1 MSHPQKLVPKAYVVA
16 ERGGPFELRDVVLD
30 GLQPNEVLVEIEYTG
45 LCHTDLVVQQGGMPI
60 GGYPVV
66 LGHEGLGTVRDVGSS
81 VSCRGCLGGRYG
93 SCSQMTETNF
103 INPGR
108 KGPGATSPISLP
120 DGTPVFGQFFGQS
133 SLSKMAV
140 VCENSVVKISAKP
153 QDLAFLAPLACGYL
167 TGAGTVLNV
176 LQPRN
181 DSKVAVLGM
190 GAVGLAA
197 MLAAKAVGVEY
208 IVAVDLVDEKL
219 QLAKSLG
226 ATHIID
232 TSTGLDLNTAIR
244 EKFPNGVD
252 YIVDTTGV
260 AKLLQASVQALSHEG
275 TLALVGVPPPTAQIQ
290 VNALDLLLS
299 CKRIVGV
306 IEGFSNPQ
314 KLIPEL
320 LELYYSGKFPI
331 DRISKCYPAEDLD
344 KAIQDLKEGRERNSK
359 GWWSNSYVQELKS
372 RVRELEDTQRLA
384 GTINVHI
391 PPSECELGDP
401 IVLPEDSPAVVLAV
415 QDDSDN
421 QNNTPSERPQL
432 DTNQIVP
439 VPTENLPDKTG
450 ALGAYHLG
458 IPSPLESTAAAP
470 IDGAS
475 EQASVPW
482 LDLSFGQLSAFVS
495 PPKDRPQKEID
506 KPGAVDTGAGEPAMN
521 AMGVVV
527 FIHSTA
533 PRSSKHPSDYF
544 GPSSTIS
551 LLREARSVMGRQNSG
566 HAPWLLDNL
575 DRGSTGR
582 DDTAISTSEPSPMS
596 SIWFNYGSEKFHP
609 MLGMN
614 VPPRAEADRLVNLFW
629 TYVHSLYPFL
639 HWPSFYDRYLTLWSP
654 QTSSQADRTTCS
666 MNGYYTSLSE
676 SLFHCM
682 LNVVFA
688 LGVLHNTELSQQERD
703 DISYTFFR
711 RSKSLLS
718 LDLLESGSTPLVQ
731 VLLLMGQYLQTRD
744 ITSSCWNIIG
754 MAIRVAQGIGLH
766 LQPEER
772 DEGDTSNY
780 QAADQLE
787 EEMRRRAWTGCVL
800 LDRILSLT
808 YGRPLMIHSGDAHSR
823 LLLPSSI
830 DDELLTRSPH
840 SPGAQP
846 MDIPSRVECYIHA
859 IKLQDILGQ
868 VLTSF
873 YHQGSENE
881 KLLEQEASSYN
892 SGMQKPFTHT
902 SDYHNDGVDQESRMI
917 EESLSSSEGYRPA
930 VYSDSEHNV
939 IAGKD
944 APSTFNLGLDE
955 ENNNWVN
962 TDGLD
967 WFSLAPFFGG
977 TADIAP

>member
-1 MSHPQKLVPKAYVVA
+1 MAPPTSKTTADSPDSGAP
-16 ERGGPFELRDVVLD
+16 
-30 GLQPNEVLVEIEYTG
+30 
-45 LCHTDLVVQQGGMPI
+45 
-60 GGYPVV
+60 
-66 LGHEGLGTVRDVGSS
+66 
-81 VSCRGCLGGRYG
+81 
-93 SCSQMTETNF
+93 
-103 INPGR
+103 R
-108 KGPGATSPISLP
+108 KRRRTA
-120 DGTPVFGQFFGQS
+120 
-133 SLSKMAV
+133 
-140 VCENSVVKISAKP
+140 
-153 QDLAFLAPLACGYL
+153 LACEECRDRKRKCDGVKPIC
-167 TGAGTVLNV
+167 GACKTRSD
-176 LQPRN
+176 PR
-181 DSKVAVLGM
+181 
-190 GAVGLAA
+190 
-197 MLAAKAVGVEY
+197 
-208 IVAVDLVDEKL
+208 
-219 QLAKSLG
+219 
-226 ATHIID
+226 
-232 TSTGLDLNTAIR
+232 
-244 EKFPNGVD
+244 
-252 YIVDTTGV
+252 
-260 AKLLQASVQALSHEG
+260 
-275 TLALVGVPPPTAQIQ
+275 
-290 VNALDLLLS
+290 
-299 CKRIVGV
+299 
-306 IEGFSNPQ
+306 
-314 KLIPEL
+314 
-320 LELYYSGKFPI
+320 
-331 DRISKCYPAEDLD
+331 
-344 KAIQDLKEGRERNSK
+344 
-359 GWWSNSYVQELKS
+359 YVQELKS

-384 GTINVHI
+384 GTINVRI
-391 PPSECELGDP
+391 SPSEGELGDP
-401 IVLPEDSPAVVLAV
+401 MVLPEDSPAVVLAV

-421 QNNTPSERPQL
+421 HNNTPSERPQP

-439 VPTENLPDKTG
+439 VPAENVPDETE
-450 ALGAYHLG
+450 ALSAYHLG
-458 IPSPLESTAAAP
+458 IPSPLESTTAAP

-475 EQASVPW
+475 EQTSAPW
-482 LDLSFGQLSAFVS
+482 VDLSFGQLSAFVS
-495 PPKDRPQKEID
+495 PPKDHPPKEIG
-506 KPGAVDTGAGEPAMN
+506 KPGVVDTGAGQPAMN

-551 LLREARSVMGRQNSG
+551 LLREARNVMGRQNSG

-575 DRGSTGR
+575 DRGSAGR
-582 DDTAISTSEPSPMS
+582 DDTAMSTSEPSPMS
-596 SIWFNYGSEKFHP
+596 SVWFNYGSDKSHP
-609 MLGMN
+609 MLGIN

-666 MNGYYTSLSE
+666 MNGYYSTLNQ

-772 DEGDTSNY
+772 DEGDTGNY
-780 QAADQLE
+780 QAANQLE

-808 YGRPLMIHSGDAHSR
+808 YGRPLMIHSGVAHSR

-846 MDIPSRVECYIHA
+846 MDMPSRVECYIHA

-873 YHQGSENE
+873 YHQGSEDEGVSGQKAADDSRRKGISNAGLQKLLDVDGQLDE
-881 KLLEQEASSYN
+881 WNRNLPAHLQADSYSTENSYLGGSRSKRSTIFCRQATVLKARYLYVRLILLRPSLSELCDSAQSGAANSSMRQSMLIKTGNLCASVAQELVHLITKSSHSRAHLLPPPWYNVLYIHGCALVLLLSSLCLPKNNSVDQPSLMADWDRCLTFLREYQAQSRSASRCIRILELLEQEASSYN
-892 SGMQKPFTHT
+892 SAITIMTEWIKR
-902 SDYHNDGVDQESRMI
+902 VE
-917 EESLSSSEGYRPA
+917 
-930 VYSDSEHNV
+930 
-939 IAGKD
+939 
-944 APSTFNLGLDE
+944 
-955 ENNNWVN
+955 
-962 TDGLD
+962 
-967 WFSLAPFFGG
+967 
-977 TADIAP
+977 